1 MSTSNEPMETNSKVW
16 DTNEFQ
22 HGSGS
27 LVQGQEGNKQVSTS
41 SDQGM
46 TQDTRDYGSEDQE
59 PILPMLSDEE
69 ILQRVLNNESLSA
82 RLITTA
88 IAPAVIDWSIQR

>member
-16 DTNEFQ
+16 DTNKFQ

-46 TQDTRDYGSEDQE
+46 AQDTRDYGSEDQE

-69 ILQRVLNNESLSA
+69 ILQLSL
-82 RLITTA
+82 IH
-88 IAPAVIDWSIQR
+88 I